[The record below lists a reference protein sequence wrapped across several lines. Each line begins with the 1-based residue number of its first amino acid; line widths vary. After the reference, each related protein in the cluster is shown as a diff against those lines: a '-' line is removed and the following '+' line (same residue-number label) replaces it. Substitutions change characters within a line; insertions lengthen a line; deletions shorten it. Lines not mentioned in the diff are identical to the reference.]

1 MDLWLYAHGNFC
13 MKVQGI
19 EKLMSK
25 HASRYLLK
33 YFQSWRGLVEYYFH
47 REILLQQN
55 AIRRAYAL
63 ASRFLNQS
71 ALISSSIDMLFGF
84 NLIRTAAPDIIGI
97 PCHAHTIKMA
107 GCFGGGRALKMAFS

>member
-13 MKVQGI
+13 RKVHGV

-25 HASRYLLK
+25 HASRYLLEHL
-33 YFQSWRGLVEYYFH
+33 QSWRGLVEYYFQ

-63 ASRFLNQS
+63 ASRFPNPS
-71 ALISSSIDMLFGF
+71 ALVSSSIDMLFGF
-84 NLIRTAAPDIIGI
+84 NLIRTAAPDIIGM
-97 PCHAHTIKMA
+97 PCHAHTIKIA